1 MRFELLSPVPAVDV
15 ARQLRQIPLF
25 GLSSVDE
32 LFRIS
37 MIARQ
42 VRYDENVVVQERGA
56 RAEYIQVLVQGR
68 LRIAGTDGEG
78 HILSPPAMLGFQE
91 VLTGTTLR
99 DTATTELASVALVMP
114 AEDFR
119 ELLSANIEL
128 AQGVFRMLLDSA
140 ADGTTASSRAFHYE
154 TKTRPLTT
162 VEKVMYL
169 QTLPILVRA
178 TGEELYELA
187 GITREAP
194 LVPGSTVFS
203 VGESPFIV
211 LPLSGELSLE
221 NEDGSTSRGLPGAA
235 IGIHETLSG
244 TEWKATA
251 RVSGGGQALWIDREP
266 LFDLLSDRI
275 DLLQGVFDAV
285 FRWQNEP

>member
-1 MRFELLSPVPAVDV
+1 MRFELLAPVPTVDV

-42 VRYDENVVVQERGA
+42 VRYDENVVVQERGS

-68 LRIAGTDGEG
+68 LRVVGADGEERV
-78 HILSPPAMLGFQE
+78 LSPPAMLGFQE

-99 DTATTELASVALVMP
+99 DTATTEQASVALVMP

-128 AQGVFRMLLDSA
+128 AQGVFRMLLGSA
-140 ADGTTASSRAFHYE
+140 SDGTTAPSRAFHYE
-154 TKTRPLTT
+154 TKDRPLTT
-162 VEKVMYL
+162 VEKVMVL

-178 TGEELYELA
+178 TGEEIYELA
-187 GITREAP
+187 GIAREAP
-194 LVPGSTVFS
+194 LTLGSTVFS

-211 LPLSGELSLE
+211 LPLAGELSLE
-221 NEDGSTSRGLPGAA
+221 NEDGSTSRGLPGVPV
-235 IGIHETLSG
+235 GIHETLAG
-244 TEWKATA
+244 TAWQATA
-251 RVSGGGQALWIDREP
+251 RVSEAGQALWIDREP

-285 FRWQNEP
+285 FRWQDEP